1 MAVER
6 PPQGAGVEVQDH
18 DRAMADVGEI
28 DVSSVEELENFLDF
42 LLVSG

>member
-28 DVSSVEELENFLDF
+28 DVSSVEPEVVVKRL
-42 LLVSG
+42 G